1 MNTRVRLAGV
11 ALAATLLA
19 GGTAATAATAQ
30 AAPASSGTATA
41 ADAAVP
47 GKVYIGNY
55 PSKRACVA
63 DGRDY
68 AGRYQCVPWGDG
80 TYDLYIW
87 V

>member
-19 GGTAATAATAQ
+19 GGTATAATAQ
-30 AAPASSGTATA
+30 AAPASSESATA
-41 ADAAVP
+41 SSTAVP
-47 GKVYIGNY
+47 EWIYVGNY

-68 AGRYQCVPWGDG
+68 AGSFRCVPWGDG
-80 TYDLYIW
+80 SYDLYVW

>member
-1 MNTRVRLAGV
+1 MNTRVRLAGA

-19 GGTAATAATAQ
+19 GGAVSAATAQ

-47 GKVYIGNY
+47 GWEYVDNY

-68 AGRYQCVPWGDG
+68 AGRYKCLPFGDG
-80 TYDLYIW
+80 SYDLW
-87 V
+87 VWV